1 MQYHGGMIATV
12 RALTGRNPSQFFGDS
27 SDPSRV
33 KTRDLQDE
41 SRRVFRSRVVNP
53 KWIESMT
60 RHGYKGAF
68 ELSATVDYMF
78 GYDATSQVIED
89 WMYRDLTE
97 SYVLDPAMQ
106 EFFKQS
112 NPWALRSIVER
123 LLEAVERDLWENP
136 DPDMLAKLQ
145 EMYLDIEE
153 EIESRQE

>member
-1 MQYHGGMIATV
+1 
-12 RALTGRNPSQFFGDS
+12 
-27 SDPSRV
+27 
-33 KTRDLQDE
+33 
-41 SRRVFRSRVVNP
+41 
-53 KWIESMT
+53 
-60 RHGYKGAF
+60 
-68 ELSATVDYMF
+68 
-78 GYDATSQVIED
+78 
-89 WMYRDLTE
+89 
-97 SYVLDPAMQ
+97 MQ

>member
-1 MQYHGGMIATV
+1 
-12 RALTGRNPSQFFGDS
+12 
-27 SDPSRV
+27 
-33 KTRDLQDE
+33 
-41 SRRVFRSRVVNP
+41 
-53 KWIESMT
+53 
-60 RHGYKGAF
+60 
-68 ELSATVDYMF
+68 MF